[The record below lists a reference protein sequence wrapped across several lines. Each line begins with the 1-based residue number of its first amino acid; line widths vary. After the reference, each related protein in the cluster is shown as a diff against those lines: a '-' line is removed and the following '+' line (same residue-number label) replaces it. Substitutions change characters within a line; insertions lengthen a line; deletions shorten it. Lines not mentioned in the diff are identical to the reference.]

1 MDKIEVHR
9 SGIEVTGFAVELT
22 TTTRGQRVLPEGRSE
37 AWTAT
42 SKMEVI
48 ELSIEPLDPALFEV
62 PPGFKK
68 VHRLSDQP
76 PRLFS
81 LKLEG
86 PGIGLNKRYWQYF
99 VELDLRL
106 TSWNGTSRPARGGRR
121 EAVHAAGTEC
131 DSAGARAVDQ
141 R

>member
-9 SGIEVTGFAVELT
+9 SGVEVTGFAVELT
-22 TTTRGQRVLPEGRSE
+22 TTTRGQSVLPDGRSE

-48 ELSIEPLDPALFEV
+48 ELSADPLDPALFEV

-76 PRLFS
+76 PEPAS
-81 LKLEG
+81 LLLEG
-86 PGIGLNKRYWQYF
+86 TWN
-99 VELDLRL
+99 RL
-106 TSWNGTSRPARGGRR
+106 KQALLAIFR
-121 EAVHAAGTEC
+121 
-131 DSAGARAVDQ
+131 
-141 R
+141 